1 MSRARAERF
10 LRLAAVLA
18 LAGLALMVWSMLDPR
33 PAPVLV
39 AMSIGQGLGMTSLL
53 LSAVVV
59 IADARRAARRA
70 DDEEPPTG
78 RARR

>member
-1 MSRARAERF
+1 MSQARAVRF

-39 AMSIGQGLGMTSLL
+39 AMSIGQGIGISSLL
-53 LSAVVV
+53 LYVVV
-59 IADARRAARRA
+59 VVADARRAARQVERTE
-70 DDEEPPTG
+70 DQEEPP
-78 RARR
+78 A

>member
-1 MSRARAERF
+1 MSDTRSVKL

-39 AMSIGQGLGMTSLL
+39 AMSIGQGLGAGSLL
-53 LSAVVV
+53 LYAIVV
-59 IADARRAARRA
+59 ITDARRAARR
-70 DDEEPPTG
+70 DEEEPP
-78 RARR
+78 A